1 MKELTKRN
9 RTLFEAMPEV
19 IFKIV
24 ASHWGGSI
32 ADELHLK
39 SFTHVLYLMTNV
51 MIRGKEKQASNDP
64 SHVCIQ
70 CPIY

>member
-24 ASHWGGSI
+24 SSHCGGSI
-32 ADELHLK
+32 TDESHLE
-39 SFTHVLYLMTNV
+39 SFTHILYLMRNV
-51 MIRGKEKQASNDP
+51 MIRGKEKQASND
-64 SHVCIQ
+64 S
-70 CPIY
+70 